1 MMHGG
6 KTGYPAGLLQD
17 DHTKLSKWFASKP
30 DARMIVRQVCKE
42 IMEKR
47 MATLRC
53 PECMSEQVTL
63 EYRQMIMANTW
74 DHYCHS
80 MKPQDNDSPSR
91 CLYCEWTGRHD
102 QLHGYGEQQ

>member
-42 IMEKR
+42 ILEKKHDHTTMPR
-47 MATLRC
+47 VHELTSDASAL
-53 PECMSEQVTL
+53 
-63 EYRQMIMANTW
+63 ANI
-74 DHYCHS
+74 HGKHNGALL
-80 MKPQDNDSPSR
+80 PQYEDAR
-91 CLYCEWTGRHD
+91 R
-102 QLHGYGEQQ
+102 

>member
-1 MMHGG
+1 MLHEG

-47 MATLRC
+47 NDMQLQSTQPIPLERKSSTIHLR
-53 PECMSEQVTL
+53 
-63 EYRQMIMANTW
+63 
-74 DHYCHS
+74 
-80 MKPQDNDSPSR
+80 
-91 CLYCEWTGRHD
+91 
-102 QLHGYGEQQ
+102 

>member
-42 IMEKR
+42 ILEKKH
-47 MATLRC
+47 
-53 PECMSEQVTL
+53 E
-63 EYRQMIMANTW
+63 
-74 DHYCHS
+74 DHQRRNSHA
-80 MKPQDNDSPSR
+80 
-91 CLYCEWTGRHD
+91 
-102 QLHGYGEQQ
+102 

>member
-42 IMEKR
+42 ILEKKHDLHLPSLVTVPL
-47 MATLRC
+47 AT
-53 PECMSEQVTL
+53 T
-63 EYRQMIMANTW
+63 
-74 DHYCHS
+74 
-80 MKPQDNDSPSR
+80 SPPFHFR
-91 CLYCEWTGRHD
+91 
-102 QLHGYGEQQ
+102 

>member
-47 MATLRC
+47 NDLHLPSIKPVLVGTKPTTIHLR
-53 PECMSEQVTL
+53 
-63 EYRQMIMANTW
+63 
-74 DHYCHS
+74 
-80 MKPQDNDSPSR
+80 
-91 CLYCEWTGRHD
+91 
-102 QLHGYGEQQ
+102 

>member
-42 IMEKR
+42 ILEKKHEDHQR
-47 MATLRC
+47 RNSHAQAQAQSC
-53 PECMSEQVTL
+53 P
-63 EYRQMIMANTW
+63 
-74 DHYCHS
+74 
-80 MKPQDNDSPSR
+80 
-91 CLYCEWTGRHD
+91 
-102 QLHGYGEQQ
+102 

>member
-42 IMEKR
+42 ILEKKH
-47 MATLRC
+47 
-53 PECMSEQVTL
+53 EQPIQ
-63 EYRQMIMANTW
+63 ESQ
-74 DHYCHS
+74 DH
-80 MKPQDNDSPSR
+80 PLTR
-91 CLYCEWTGRHD
+91 GTA
-102 QLHGYGEQQ
+102 LHR

>member
-42 IMEKR
+42 ILEKKHEHKDSICN
-47 MATLRC
+47 ALRNC
-53 PECMSEQVTL
+53 DP
-63 EYRQMIMANTW
+63 
-74 DHYCHS
+74 
-80 MKPQDNDSPSR
+80 
-91 CLYCEWTGRHD
+91 
-102 QLHGYGEQQ
+102 